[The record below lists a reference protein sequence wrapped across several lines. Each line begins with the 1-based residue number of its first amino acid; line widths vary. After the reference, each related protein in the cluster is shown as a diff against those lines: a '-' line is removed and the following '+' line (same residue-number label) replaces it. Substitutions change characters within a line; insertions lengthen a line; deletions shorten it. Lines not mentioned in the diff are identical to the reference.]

1 MATATSGGISMIKY
15 ICDICGQEIKPRG
28 YKNQM
33 VKLEYEVFDSLVYD
47 NRHEIR
53 VRHVHKK
60 CLNVP
65 FDLGE

>member
-1 MATATSGGISMIKY
+1 MIMIIY
-15 ICDICGQEIKPRG
+15 ICDICGRDINPKG

-33 VKLEYEVFDSLVYD
+33 VKLEYEVFDSSVYD
-47 NRHEIR
+47 DYHETR

-65 FDLGE
+65 FDLEE